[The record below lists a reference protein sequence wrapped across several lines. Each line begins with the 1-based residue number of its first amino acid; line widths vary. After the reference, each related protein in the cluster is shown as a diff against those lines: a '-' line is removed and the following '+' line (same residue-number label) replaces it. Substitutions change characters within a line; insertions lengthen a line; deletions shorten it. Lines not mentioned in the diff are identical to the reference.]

1 MELGKL
7 LQEFLI
13 WQETKTNVMEMFT
26 GIVQGVG
33 EVTAITSLNTVTS
46 VTINLPNVKKLDIGA
61 SVSINGVC
69 LTVVSIESNNV
80 QFDIIDETLART
92 NLGDISVGDFVN
104 IERSL
109 KFGDEIG
116 GHILSGHIFDTGII
130 KSKAKKGD
138 QMSLSILAP
147 LSIQKYLTEKG
158 YIAIDGISLTVGKIN
173 NGCFD
178 LHIIPETMRL
188 TILDSKEVGDIV
200 NIEIDSNTQLIVAT
214 IERMLEERGV
224 KK

>member
-1 MELGKL
+1 
-7 LQEFLI
+7 
-13 WQETKTNVMEMFT
+13 MFT

-33 EVTAITSLNTVTS
+33 EIVAKTTVNTVTS
-46 VTINLPNVKKLDIGA
+46 MTISLPNVENLAIGA

-69 LTVVSIESNNV
+69 LTVVSIDSNNV
-80 QFDIIDETLART
+80 QFDIIDETIDRT
-92 NLGDISVGDFVN
+92 NLGDVSVGDTVN

-130 KSKAKKGD
+130 NSKNKNGD

-147 LSIQKYLTEKG
+147 PSVQKYLTEKG
-158 YIAIDGISLTVGKIN
+158 YIAIDGISLTIGEIN

-200 NIEIDSNTQLIVAT
+200 NIEIDSNTQLIVET
-214 IERMLEERGV
+214 IERLLEERGV
-224 KK
+224 TE

>member
-1 MELGKL
+1 MA
-7 LQEFLI
+7 
-13 WQETKTNVMEMFT
+13 MFT

-33 EVTAITSLNTVTS
+33 EIVAKTTVNTVTS
-46 VTINLPNVKKLDIGA
+46 MTISLPNVENLAIGA

-69 LTVVSIESNNV
+69 LTVVSIDSNNV
-80 QFDIIDETLART
+80 QFDIIDETIDRT
-92 NLGDISVGDFVN
+92 NLGDISVGDTVN

-109 KFGDEIG
+109 KFGDEVG

-130 KSKAKKGD
+130 NSKTKKGD

-147 LSIQKYLTEKG
+147 PSVQKYLTEKG
-158 YIAIDGISLTVGKIN
+158 YIAIDGISLTIGEIN

-200 NIEIDSNTQLIVAT
+200 NIEIDSNTQLIVET
-214 IERMLEERGV
+214 IERLLEERGV
-224 KK
+224 TE